1 MEAPDAGPAEV
12 PVKLDAYQRRL
23 LAFLSVA
30 TFFEGYD
37 FIALAQIL
45 PNFRADMGVG
55 RETAGQLVALVNFGA
70 VLAYGLVRSADRF
83 GRRRVLTVTIVGYA
97 ITTFLSGLAPG
108 PWSFAFCQMLA
119 RIFLIGEYATSMV
132 IAAEEF
138 PASRRG
144 MALGLVNASS
154 SLGAIVCAGLVPH
167 LVKAPWGWRTVYF
180 VSVLPLAVAAYARR
194 GLRETRRFT
203 ELEEQGTTE
212 KRSLFEI
219 WKSPYR
225 KRVLHMG
232 AVWFVSYIST
242 QNTVT
247 FWKDYIVTERHFT
260 DQQVSN
266 IITPAAALA
275 VPFVFVAGRY
285 LDAIPR
291 RLAAALVLVIAAAGT
306 WGAYTLQG
314 RGALIAAL
322 VTSILASSTLLPV
335 LSAFNTELF
344 PTALRADGY
353 AWSNNLLGR
362 VAYVTSP
369 IVLGAFAE
377 SIGWGAAIRST
388 AVFPI
393 LAIVLVYAFFPE
405 TNGKPLEETAAT
417 PPERP

>member
-1 MEAPDAGPAEV
+1 MDAPSAAAGAAPE
-12 PVKLDAYQRRL
+12 KLDAYQKRL

-55 RETAGQLVALVNFGA
+55 PETAGRLVALVNLGA
-70 VLAYGLVRSADRF
+70 VLAYALVRSADRF
-83 GRRRVLTVTIVGYA
+83 GRRRVLTVTIAGYA
-97 ITTFLSGLAPG
+97 ATTFLSGLAPT

-154 SLGAIVCAGLVPH
+154 SLGAIVCAGLVPL

-180 VSVLPLAVAAYARR
+180 VSVLPLAIAAYARR
-194 GLRETRRFT
+194 GLRETRRF
-203 ELEEQGTTE
+203 EEQGGAL
-212 KRSLFEI
+212 KRSVFEI

-225 KRVLHMG
+225 KRVLQVG

-247 FWKDYIVTERHFT
+247 FWKDYMVTERHFT
-260 DQQVSN
+260 DQQVAA
-266 IITPAAALA
+266 IITPAAALST
-275 VPFVFVAGRY
+275 PLVFLAGRY

-291 RLAAALVLVIAAAGT
+291 RFAAALVLVTAALGT
-306 WGAYTLQG
+306 WGAYTQDG
-314 RGALIAAL
+314 RGALIVAL
-322 VTSILASSTLLPV
+322 ITAILASSTLLPV

-344 PTALRADGY
+344 PTSLRADGY
-353 AWSNNLLGR
+353 AWSNNLIGR
-362 VAYVTSP
+362 IAYVTSP

-377 SIGWGAAIRST
+377 SVGWGVAIRST
-388 AVFPI
+388 AVFP
-393 LAIVLVYAFFPE
+393 LVAIVLVYAFFPE
-405 TNGKPLEETAAT
+405 TKGKALEDTAAT
-417 PPERP
+417 PGGT

>member
-1 MEAPDAGPAEV
+1 MMHAPAAAPAET
-12 PVKLDAYQRRL
+12 PVRFDAYQKRL

-55 RETAGQLVALVNFGA
+55 PETAGQLVALVNLGA
-70 VLAYGLVRSADRF
+70 VLAYALVRSADRF

-97 ITTFLSGLAPG
+97 VTTFLSGLAPT
-108 PWSFAFCQMLA
+108 PWTFAFCQMLA

-138 PASRRG
+138 PAARRG
-144 MALGLVNASS
+144 MAIGIVNASS

-180 VSVLPLAVAAYARR
+180 VSVLPLAIAAFARR
-194 GLRETRRFT
+194 GLRETRRF
-203 ELEEQGTTE
+203 EEQGAAV
-212 KRSLFEI
+212 RHSLFEI
-219 WKSPYR
+219 WKTPYR
-225 KRVLHMG
+225 KRVLQVG

-247 FWKDYIVTERHFT
+247 FWKDYAVTERHFT
-260 DQQVSN
+260 DSQVAG
-266 IITPAAALA
+266 IITPAAALS
-275 VPFVFVAGRY
+275 VPLVFAAGRY

-291 RLAAALVLVIAAAGT
+291 RVAAALVLVAASLGT
-306 WGAYTLQG
+306 FGAYTLQE
-314 RGALIAAL
+314 RIPLIVALIVA
-322 VTSILASSTLLPV
+322 ILASSTLLPV

-353 AWSNNLLGR
+353 AWSNNLIGR

-369 IVLGAFAE
+369 IVLGLFAE
-377 SIGWGAAIRST
+377 SAGWGASIRST
-388 AVFPI
+388 AVFP
-393 LAIVLVYAFFPE
+393 LVAIALVFAFFPE
-405 TNGKPLEETAAT
+405 TNRKSLEETAAA
-417 PPERP
+417 PEGT

>member
-1 MEAPDAGPAEV
+1 
-12 PVKLDAYQRRL
+12 
-23 LAFLSVA
+23 
-30 TFFEGYD
+30 
-37 FIALAQIL
+37 
-45 PNFRADMGVG
+45 
-55 RETAGQLVALVNFGA
+55 
-70 VLAYGLVRSADRF
+70 
-83 GRRRVLTVTIVGYA
+83 VLTVTIMGYA
-97 ITTFLSGLAPG
+97 VSTFMSGLAPT

-154 SLGAIVCAGLVPH
+154 SLGAIVCAGLVPI

-194 GLRETRRFT
+194 GLRETRRYT
-203 ELEEQGTTE
+203 DLQEQGRAE

-225 KRVLHMG
+225 KRVLQVG

-260 DQQVSN
+260 DQQVSG

-291 RLAAALVLVIAAAGT
+291 RLAAALVLVAAAAGT
-306 WGAYTLQG
+306 WGAYTLEG
-314 RGALIAAL
+314 RGALIGAL
-322 VTSILASSTLLPV
+322 IVAILASSTLLPV

-362 VAYVTSP
+362 IAYVTSP

-377 SIGWGAAIRST
+377 NVGWGASIRST

-405 TNGKPLEETAAT
+405 TKGKALEETAAT
-417 PPERP
+417 PSERS